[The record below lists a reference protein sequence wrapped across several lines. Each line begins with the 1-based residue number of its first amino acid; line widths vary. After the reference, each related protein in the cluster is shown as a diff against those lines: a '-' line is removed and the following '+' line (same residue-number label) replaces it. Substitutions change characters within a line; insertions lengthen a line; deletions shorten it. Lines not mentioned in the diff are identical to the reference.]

1 MLATNIRGS
10 GEYSAAELQTAEIG
24 ELTMVEELNINEMD
38 EVNGGS
44 QESYNYGREIGR
56 AIADTLAIIF
66 G

>member
-1 MLATNIRGS
+1 
-10 GEYSAAELQTAEIG
+10 
-24 ELTMVEELNINEMD
+24 MVEELNINEMD